1 MRLTIIPEDGFVS
14 IDGIHFSNLDL
25 SFIASNIHAIQ
36 WYDTFGEIEYKNENG
51 FIFQNVSIDNI
62 DDYSLAIDKWNAAK
76 LARETKIYESSKEY
90 LISIMTLEE
99 YKVYKNKELASIRYS
114 HEIAGINLSGM
125 TIETNRESQS
135 LINGAW
141 SYAQLNPSVLIDWKG
156 SNGWIQIDATMINL
170 IATAVAKHVQSC
182 FSNEK
187 LLSNLINNCN
197 SKEDIDLLD
206 LNAGWV

>member
-1 MRLTIIPEDGFVS
+1 MNYEL
-14 IDGIHFSNLDL
+14 L
-25 SFIASNIHAIQ
+25 
-36 WYDTFGEIEYKNENG
+36 NENNEVINTIVLNNLNDWLVPEG
-51 FIFQNVSIDNI
+51 HSLRALPEPVSN
-62 DDYSLAIDKWNAAK
+62 
-76 LARETKIYESSKEY
+76 
-90 LISIMTLEE
+90 SIALEE